1 MKNILFLNIILYLFV
16 NLTANS
22 QIGGRSTYQF
32 LDLPNAARVASLGG
46 NVIAIQDNDL
56 NLVFHNPSLLNREM
70 SDNLVIN
77 YINYFSDVNFGY
89 VSYAKHLEKY
99 GTFAAG
105 LHYINYGKFDEAD
118 YTGQII
124 GEFTAADYSLN
135 LMYSLPLDTN
145 FTIGGNLK
153 TIYSSYY
160 QYFSSGVALDAGIT
174 YNNYRNLTAALVI
187 KNLGSQIKPY
197 REGNYEPMP
206 FDIQLGVSKRLGHAP
221 FRFSVLAQN
230 LTNFKMRYE
239 LPQSENDITQFDN
252 DTIVKERKFVKAA
265 DELGRHFI
273 FGAEFIP
280 IENFFVRFGYNYQR
294 RKEMQL
300 TTRAKLTGFSFGLG
314 LRVSKFH
321 ISYGLATYHLAG
333 ASHHF
338 SLSTD
343 LSKFYKKNIEPSE

>member
-1 MKNILFLNIILYLFV
+1 MKKIFFLIYIPTIFFI
-16 NLTANS
+16 NS
-22 QIGGRSTYQF
+22 TVSGQIGGRSTYQF

-46 NVIAIQDNDL
+46 NVISIQDNDL
-56 NLVFHNPSLLNREM
+56 NLVFHNPSLLNKNM
-70 SDNLVIN
+70 SENFVLN
-77 YINYFSDVNFGY
+77 YVNYFSDINFGY
-89 VSYAKHLEKY
+89 VSYAKHIDKY

-105 LHYINYGKFDEAD
+105 LHYLNYGKFDEAD
-118 YTGQII
+118 YTGLIT
-124 GEFTAADYSLN
+124 GDFTASDYALN
-135 LMYSLPLDTN
+135 LIYAFPIDTN

-160 QYFSSGVALDAGIT
+160 QYFSSGIAIDAGIT
-174 YNNYRNLTAALVI
+174 YNNSKNLTAAFVI
-187 KNLGSQIKPY
+187 KNLGHQIKPY
-197 REGNYEPMP
+197 NKGNYEPLP
-206 FDIQLGVSKRLGHAP
+206 FDIQLGVSKRLKHAP

-239 LPQSENDITQFDN
+239 LPQTENITQFDN
-252 DTIVKERKFVKAA
+252 DTVVKENKAGKFA
-265 DELGRHFI
+265 DELGRHLI

-280 IENFFVRFGYNYQR
+280 VENFFIRLGYNYQR

-300 TTRAKLTGFSFGLG
+300 TTRAKLTGFSFGIG

-343 LSKFYKKNIEPSE
+343 LSQFYKRAD